1 MVAESLHG
9 AFRNLV
15 LAPRLGDLR
24 ARQIGVLSGTVLIF
38 LICLITFRWLRARS
52 VRALFGVGA
61 LWVLLT
67 AWFEIALGRWV
78 FHFDWDRILADY
90 DLARGG
96 LMGFGLVAL
105 LLVPTL
111 VAKLKKPGPDVMPPQ

>member
-15 LAPRLGDLR
+15 LVPRLGDLR
-24 ARQIGVLSGTVLIF
+24 ARQIGVLSGSVLIF
-38 LICLITFRWLRARS
+38 LICLLTFRWLRARS
-52 VRALFGVGA
+52 TRALFSVGA

-67 AWFEIALGRWV
+67 VCFEIALGRWV

-105 LLVPTL
+105 LVIPTL
-111 VAKLKKPGPDVMPPQ
+111 VAKLIKPGPDGLPPE